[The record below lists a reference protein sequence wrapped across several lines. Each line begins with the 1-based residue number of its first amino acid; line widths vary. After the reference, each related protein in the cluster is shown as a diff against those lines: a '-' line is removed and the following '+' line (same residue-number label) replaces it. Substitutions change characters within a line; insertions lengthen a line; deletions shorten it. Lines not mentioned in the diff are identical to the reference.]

1 MMEVFH
7 LIENYGDDSLTLHT
21 DLYQIN
27 MMETYW
33 EDGIHNRKAVFE
45 VSFRQLPFGNGYA
58 VFAGLEKVI
67 HYLKNLHFTESDIS
81 YLRNELGYDEEFLK
95 FLKDLRFTGIGSF
108 GGRR

>member
-1 MMEVFH
+1 MMEVFY

-45 VSFRQLPFGNGYA
+45 VSFSSITVWKWLCCICWFRKSDPLPK
-58 VFAGLEKVI
+58 E
-67 HYLKNLHFTESDIS
+67 FTL
-81 YLRNELGYDEEFLK
+81 YRK
-95 FLKDLRFTGIGSF
+95 
-108 GGRR
+108 